1 MEQQIPQNSLRVSHL
16 ECWCNSSRKQ
26 ATSNVSKENRSGV

>member
-26 ATSNVSKENRSGV
+26 DTNNGHNV